1 MMYELA
7 GSLPSPAPP
16 PVWAHTIGGSG
27 GAEIELLIV
36 GVAIMVL
43 GFSLR
48 SSQMARAWVPW
59 VVLGFG
65 LALVA
70 AAFVVPRATSNA
82 GRSFAR
88 LDIRQ
93 PLDGADVPAGQPV
106 PVIVEVA
113 NAPVARSPSSRS
125 GGHLHL
131 FVDGR
136 LEQMPYGTE
145 LEVRLDPGRHTLVVE
160 YVDNEHVSFEPRVTE
175 SVRVTAVKGSGGS
188 AQGAPSSGEQA
199 GSG

>member
-1 MMYELA
+1 MHEPVAGPSLA
-7 GSLPSPAPP
+7 APP
-16 PVWAHTIGGSG
+16 PVWAHTVGGSG

-36 GVAIMVL
+36 GIAVMVM

-48 SSQMARAWVPW
+48 SSQMSRPWVPW
-59 VVLGFG
+59 TVLAVG
-65 LALVA
+65 LALVV
-70 AAFVVPRATSNA
+70 AAFVVPRATGDA

-88 LDIRQ
+88 LQIEQ
-93 PLDGADVPAGQPV
+93 PPDGAEVPSGRPV
-106 PVIVEVA
+106 PVIVDVA

-145 LEVRLDPGRHTLVVE
+145 LEVKLDPGRHTLMVE
-160 YVDNEHVSFEPRVTE
+160 YVDNDHISFEPRVTE
-175 SVRVTAVKGSGGS
+175 SVTVTAVKGLAGG
-188 AQGAPSSGEQA
+188 AALGPSHP
-199 GSG
+199 